1 MIKRIS
7 RKLFAIVDLF
17 FRKGDRKFIAR
28 TNNIQNIPGLR
39 HRRGG
44 KVSYAEWAHVIGIFQ
59 TTFYNILEKKN
70 GNNILDIGCGTGL
83 LAIASQN
90 FIKDNGKYTGLDVL
104 KKDVD
109 FDTNHYDPKHY
120 EFIHFDL
127 ANPTYVKNQSDE
139 KKPWPVPSET
149 YDLVTALSVW
159 THLKEDDAIYY
170 FKEIKRVLK
179 PGGKAVITFFV
190 LDRAYEY
197 SLKEKSE
204 KKGKYHNTPSNKW
217 IFDDPAYGSKDWFAP
232 KWVKYPEDAIGVT
245 ENGLNLLLSESGL
258 KLKELHHGNWKEVPG
273 LYFQDVLILES

>member
-1 MIKRIS
+1 MIKKLS
-7 RKLFAIVDLF
+7 RKLFAVLDLLF
-17 FRKGDRKFIAR
+17 SRGDRKFILR

-59 TTFYNILEKKN
+59 TIFYNTLEKKQ
-70 GNNILDIGCGTGL
+70 GNKILDIGCGTGL

-90 FIKDNGKYTGLDVL
+90 FIKENGKYTGLDVL
-104 KKDVD
+104 KKDIS
-109 FDTNHYDPKHY
+109 FDKAHYDSKYY

-139 KKPWPVPSET
+139 KKPWPVPSHT

-190 LDRAYEY
+190 LDGAYEF
-197 SLKEKSE
+197 SLKEKSN

-217 IFDDPAYGSKDWFAP
+217 IFDEPAYESKDWFAP
-232 KWVKYPEDAIGVT
+232 KWVKYPEDAIAVT
-245 ENGLNLLLSESGL
+245 EKGLNLILKESGL
-258 KLKELHHGNWKEVPG
+258 KLREMLHGNWKEVPG
-273 LYFQDVLILES
+273 LYFQDVLILEA